1 MSEEFNPQ
9 RQHEVQRQLGRC
21 LVRLQQ
27 YERLLKSMFGLHRFG
42 GPADELEAMAAEN
55 AKRLGG
61 QTLGQLVG
69 ALFDTY
75 VVAEG
80 PVRPVLDDSKVPSDR
95 VAMSFQFEMQMD
107 EERLASTK
115 AALAEL
121 VRLRN
126 DLVHHFIDRFEL
138 WTNEGCSAALE
149 HLQDC
154 YERIERHYVEL
165 REWALNMDKAREVA
179 AAWFQSPAFHDL
191 LVGGTSRDGAVQW
204 AVADIVQVL
213 REALVQNGES
223 GWLRLEAAQAWMAQH
238 HPEQT
243 PERYGCRSW
252 PQVLDFSGAF
262 QLEYRLEGGRKVAW
276 FRVRR

>member
-27 YERLLKSMFGLHRFG
+27 YERLLKSMLGLHRFG
-42 GPADELEAMAAEN
+42 GPADELEAMTAEN

-69 ALFDTY
+69 ALLDTY

-80 PVRPVLDDSKVPSDR
+80 SVRPVLDDSKVPSDR
-95 VAMSFQFEMQMD
+95 VALSFQFEMQMD

-126 DLVHHFIDRFEL
+126 DLVHHFIDRFAL

-154 YERIERHYVEL
+154 YARIDRHVVEL
-165 REWALNMDKAREVA
+165 REWAQHLHQ
-179 AAWFQSPAFHDL
+179 AWELSATFMQSPAFENL
-191 LVGGTSRDGAVQW
+191 LVNGIAPDGTFHW
-204 AVADIVQVL
+204 EVAGIVQAL
-213 REALVQNGES
+213 RDALAHNGES

-252 PQVLDFSGAF
+252 PHVLQASGAF
-262 QLEYRLEGGRKVAW
+262 QLEYRLEGGCKVGW
-276 FRVRR
+276 FRARS

>member
-1 MSEEFNPQ
+1 MSEEFNPKL
-9 RQHEVQRQLGRC
+9 QHEVQRQLGRC

-27 YERLLKSMFGLHRFG
+27 YERLLKSMLGLHRFG

-95 VAMSFQFEMQMD
+95 VAMSFQFELQMD

-204 AVADIVQVL
+204 AAADIVQVL

-223 GWLRLEAAQAWMAQH
+223 GWLRLEMARAWMAQH

-252 PQVLDFSGAF
+252 PHVLQASGAF
-262 QLEYRLEGGRKVAW
+262 QLEYRLEGACKVAW
-276 FRVRR
+276 FRARS